1 MGFQSMETSV
11 YDMKENL
18 KGEIARL
25 DKAEI
30 SESARESIKEFLES
44 VSAKDVTSHRIY
56 FYAVRLRLLASF
68 MGKDFLNPNVKNVT
82 KLIMKLKNSESRR
95 GGSYSANTMND
106 FKIALK
112 RFYLWKFKT
121 LDPEV
126 ADLLKKRES
135 RANKRSEDI
144 ITQAEVREI
153 ISHANSARDKFLI
166 ALAYDS
172 GCRISEILTLRIR
185 DVNVDEYGI
194 RLHVTGKT
202 GERNVRCVGDSVA
215 LFSDWIARHPGRSNP
230 DSYLFVKFDSGIFK
244 GGDFLDYDS
253 AQKVLQNAVSRSGIQ
268 RRIHWHLFRHT
279 RATLLARDV
288 KEAPLERQMGWVH
301 GSKQTQTYVHLTD
314 KDVDNSILKAY
325 GVEIK
330 EKDHIKIDELPRV
343 CERCGTINTSD
354 AKYCKRCALPLDK
367 SVLNELDQKESKAI
381 EILGSLDLDPVEQKL
396 LELIKN
402 NPDLKEQLLLEILR
416 LRKDKE
422 K

>member
-1 MGFQSMETSV
+1 METSV

-68 MGKDFLNPNVKNVT
+68 MGKDFLNPNVKNIT
-82 KLIMKLKNSESRR
+82 KLIMNLKNSESRR
-95 GGSYSANTMND
+95 GGAYSANTMND

-135 RANKRSEDI
+135 KANKRSEDI
-144 ITQAEVREI
+144 ISQGEVREI
-153 ISHANSARDKFLI
+153 ISSANSPRDKFLI

-172 GCRISEILTLRIR
+172 GCRISELLTLRIR
-185 DVNVDEYGI
+185 DVSTDEYGI

-230 DSYLFVKFDSGIFK
+230 DSYLFVKFDSGMFK
-244 GGDFLDYDS
+244 GGDSLDYDS

-314 KDVDNSILKAY
+314 KDVDSSILKAY

-381 EILGSLDLDPVEQKL
+381 EILGNLDLDPVEQKL
-396 LELIKN
+396 LEMIKS

-416 LRKDKE
+416 LRKE
-422 K
+422 KS